1 MNGVVYAAFGS
12 HCDKPPWQG
21 WVFGVSTAG
30 QVTARWVARSSGSG
44 AGIWQSGAGLTSDG
58 SGTILIST
66 GNGNTPTAPTPGG
79 PDCGTSR

>member
-12 HCDKPPWQG
+12 DCDDTPWQG

-30 QVTARWVARSSGSG
+30 EVKARWVADSTGNG

-58 SGTILIST
+58 
-66 GNGNTPTAPTPGG
+66 PG
-79 PDCGTSR
+79 RIFI